1 MIRLSG
7 WQKLANRVPNPEGPG
22 YQPLAI
28 GCLCETIGSLIGAA
42 GIANPKTE
50 ARLLVS
56 IALGCS
62 VEKVWVDVEELVSKS
77 EYKIIMSAV
86 RRRLSRE
93 PFAYIKGK
101 QEFWSLEYA
110 VGKGC
115 LIPRPDSECLIE
127 MSLEVLPPAISRAS
141 VLDLGTGSGCL
152 LLSVLSERP
161 MLQGVGIDLSLKA
174 LEYARYNA
182 ARLGL
187 ADRAAFVQSNWGA
200 CLDFRFDLILCNP
213 PYVRLSDF
221 PKLMPDVSRYEPR
234 VALSGGVDGLDSY
247 RILASRLPPLLA
259 SSGRICLEIGEGQA
273 AQVKEIFCEFGF
285 WQCGEKKDL
294 AGIVRCLVFGR

>member
-7 WQKLANRVPNPEGPG
+7 WQKLANSIPNLDDRD

-42 GIANPKTE
+42 GIANPEAE

-56 IALGCS
+56 TALGCS
-62 VEKVWVDVEELVSKS
+62 VEKVWGDIAELVARS
-77 EYKIIMSAV
+77 EYQIVMSAV

-93 PFAYIKGK
+93 PFAYIDGK
-101 QEFWSLEYA
+101 QEFWSLDYD

-115 LIPRPDSECLIE
+115 LIPRSDSECLVE
-127 MSLEVLPPAISRAS
+127 MSLEVLSSAVGGGSI
-141 VLDLGTGSGCL
+141 LDLGTGSGCL
-152 LLSVLSERP
+152 LLSLLSERP
-161 MLQGVGIDLSLKA
+161 RLRGVGVDVSLEA
-174 LEYARYNA
+174 LEYAKHNA

-213 PYVRLSDF
+213 PYVKASDF
-221 PKLMPDVSRYEPR
+221 TKLMPEVSLFEPQ
-234 VALSGGVDGLDSY
+234 VALYGGVDGLASY
-247 RILASRLPPLLA
+247 RVLARQLSLLVA
-259 SSGRICLEIGEGQA
+259 KDGRICLEIGEGQA

-285 WQCGEKKDL
+285 RTCGEKQDL
-294 AGIVRCLVFGR
+294 GGIVRCLVFGR